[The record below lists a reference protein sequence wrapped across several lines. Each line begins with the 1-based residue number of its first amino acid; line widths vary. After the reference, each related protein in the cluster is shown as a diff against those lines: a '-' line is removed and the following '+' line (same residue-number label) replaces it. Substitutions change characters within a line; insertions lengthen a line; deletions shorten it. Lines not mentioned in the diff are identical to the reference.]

1 MIVQKTPHIIE
12 IENIQTIE
20 IEIILIIDHENT
32 PTIDQITKK
41 TILDLVMTPGIKT
54 TTTQTEEN

>member
-41 TILDLVMTPGIKT
+41 NNIRPRDDSR
-54 TTTQTEEN
+54 N